1 MKSVQY
7 ILNKDS
13 YIYCFRNRLCD
24 KIKRIVVQAA
34 VQVYELSANDQDADG
49 VQTEAISTIVDN
61 NQAGG
66 KDSCDNSPTLKR
78 KSLFA
83 YCEASQVVPKK
94 MRMDVMDEI
103 NEEIILF
110 LKDQR
115 YETDPIFI
123 KKNQFPH
130 LHRLALKVLCVPAT
144 SAPAERV
151 FSRSGLLMRPH
162 RSRLSKDML
171 SKLTFFKCNLDLLS

>member
-1 MKSVQY
+1 MRQNKTYSCASSRSSVQ
-7 ILNKDS
+7 
-13 YIYCFRNRLCD
+13 
-24 KIKRIVVQAA
+24 A
-34 VQVYELSANDQDADG
+34 
-49 VQTEAISTIVDN
+49 EAISTIIDI

-66 KDSCDNSPTLKR
+66 KDSCDNSPALKR

-83 YCEASQVVPKK
+83 YFEASPVVPKK
-94 MRMDVMDEI
+94 MRMDIMDEI
-103 NEEIILF
+103 NEEMMLF

-115 YETDPIFI
+115 YETDLIFI
-123 KKNQFPH
+123 KKNHYPH

-151 FSRSGLLMRPH
+151 FSRSGSLMRPH

-171 SKLTFFKCNLDLLS
+171 SKLTFVKCNLHLLN